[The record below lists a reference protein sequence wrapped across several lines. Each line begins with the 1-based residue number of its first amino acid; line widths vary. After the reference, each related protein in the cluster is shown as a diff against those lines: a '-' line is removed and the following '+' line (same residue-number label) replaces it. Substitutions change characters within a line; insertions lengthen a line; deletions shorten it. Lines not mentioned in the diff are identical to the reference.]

1 MTPDAQWARTTDAC
15 GGSDAVAGVESRP
28 GRIQLLDLGGDTPL
42 TYYLWRHPDAD
53 ATARWLVAVHGIS
66 RDAREQVR
74 LLRAAAASHGFSLV
88 CPLFD
93 EARYRGYQQ
102 LGLGGPG
109 LRADRALL
117 ALHDELGRRFDMPSL
132 FDLFGFSGGAQFA
145 HRFALMHPRRVR
157 RLGIAAAGW
166 YTLPD
171 DDRAFPYGV
180 RTDSI
185 AGAPQAALADFLCI
199 PQLVLVGSRDTRRD
213 RALRKREHLDREQ
226 GRNRRLRASAW
237 VASVRRMGRALGH
250 APSIDECVLEGVGH
264 DFSEAVHRGRL
275 PEHLFGFLVEQ
286 GS

>member
-1 MTPDAQWARTTDAC
+1 MTPEAQWHGTPDAC
-15 GGSDAVAGVESRP
+15 GGDDSGAGVESVP
-28 GRIQLLDLGGDTPL
+28 GRVQLLDIGGNTPL
-42 TYYLWRHPDAD
+42 SYYLWRHPDGD
-53 ATARWLVAVHGIS
+53 ATDRWLVAVHGIS

-74 LLRAAAASHGFSLV
+74 LLRAAAAIYGFSLV

-102 LGLGGPG
+102 LGLGGAG
-109 LRADRALL
+109 LRADRALMV
-117 ALHDELGRRFDMPSL
+117 LHDALGRRFVMPSR

-145 HRFALMHPRRVR
+145 HRFALMHPHRVR

-166 YTLPD
+166 YTLLD
-171 DDRAFPYGV
+171 GERAFPYGT

-185 AGAPQAALADFLCI
+185 ASAPRAALAEFVRI
-199 PQLVLVGSRDTRRD
+199 PQLVLVGSEDTRRD
-213 RALRKREHLDREQ
+213 GALRKREHLDREQ

-237 VASVRRMGRALGH
+237 VASVRRVGLALGH

-275 PEHLFGFLVEQ
+275 PEHLFDFLIEQ
-286 GS
+286 G